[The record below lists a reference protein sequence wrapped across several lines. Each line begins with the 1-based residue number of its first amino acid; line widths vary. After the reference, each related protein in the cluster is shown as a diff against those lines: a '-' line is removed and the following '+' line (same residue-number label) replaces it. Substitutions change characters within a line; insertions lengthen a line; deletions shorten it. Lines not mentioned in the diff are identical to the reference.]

1 MRIAVPFRP
10 RLAIL
15 LALGCLASVAGPGVP
30 GAGGR
35 DAMAQAPLAAPPGT
49 PVPRML
55 PTPALP
61 GVAPE
66 AAPAAPGV
74 LPAEPAGVVAIA
86 TAAIAGTTVFPPARL
101 APFLAELTGPA
112 VPVAR
117 ITAARDRLLALYRS
131 EGYVFSAVRA
141 VLDPGPAGT
150 ALTLQVTEGHIAE
163 VLLDGDVGPSGVQV
177 LRFLNRL
184 TALKP
189 IDIATLERHLLLVQ
203 DIPGISVRA
212 VLRPANGEAGALQ
225 LVAQVTRSAFDGFL
239 TADNRGPRFS
249 GPEQAIGVFGLNS
262 FTSWGER
269 TEVLA
274 YYSSGGTLRFGQAG
288 FETFLGGSGLKLRAY
303 LGGGDS
309 APSEELR
316 LLGYAGATRVFG
328 AALTYPILRRRAYS
342 LFAVGAFDGYDNKVE
357 VGEDN
362 PERVSDDQLRIFRGG
377 FDGVL
382 LDTLA
387 GASRSATN
395 SASLRISRGVAGL
408 GSKRN
413 DNPLPG
419 RQESV
424 VDFLKISGEL
434 SRTQTL
440 LSFGEA
446 SSVAL
451 QATVGAQ
458 WTDDVLPPSEKF
470 FFGGTR
476 FGRGFYN
483 GEITG
488 DRAIAGSLELQF
500 TSLADAALPDATRPI
515 GYQFYGFYDLGQSFE
530 VQPDDINRR
539 ITSFGGGI
547 RVTFTDNVQGAFE
560 AARRLT
566 LDPQRSGDADEEL
579 KRWAGYW
586 RLLVR
591 F

>member
-1 MRIAVPFRP
+1 MLIAVRFRHH
-10 RLAIL
+10 LAGL
-15 LALGCLASVAGPGVP
+15 VALGILAGPGAWP
-30 GAGGR
+30 RHGEA
-35 DAMAQAPLAAPPGT
+35 AAQAPLAAPPGT

-55 PTPALP
+55 PTPSLP

-66 AAPAAPGV
+66 AAPAAPGA
-74 LPAEPAGVVAIA
+74 LPAEPAGVVAIGS
-86 TAAIAGTTVFPPARL
+86 TAVSGATVFPPARL
-101 APFLAELTGPA
+101 APFLEGLTGPA

-117 ITAARDRLLALYRS
+117 ITAARDRLLALYRA

-150 ALTLQVTEGHIAE
+150 VLTLQVTEGHIAE
-163 VLLDGDVGPSGVQV
+163 VLLDGDVGPAGVQV

-184 TALKP
+184 TAHRP

-212 VLRPANGEAGALQ
+212 VLRPANGDPGALQ

-328 AALTYPILRRRAYS
+328 AALTYPLLRRRAYS

-395 SASLRISRGVAGL
+395 SASIRVSRGVAGL
-408 GSKRN
+408 GAKRN
-413 DNPLPG
+413 DNTLPG
-419 RQESV
+419 RQGSV
-424 VDFLKISGEL
+424 VDFLKIAGEL

-446 SSVAL
+446 SSFAL

-458 WTDDVLPPSEKF
+458 WTDDILPPSEKF

-539 ITSFGGGI
+539 IASFGGGF
-547 RVTFTDNVQGAFE
+547 RVTFTDSVQGAFE

-566 LDPQRSGDADEEL
+566 LDPQRSGDPDEEL